1 MFLSFESKADFIL
14 PGTNMSA
21 CIESYQSMSSNRVT
35 PQGRSV
41 RVSAAAEPYRRMSK
55 PGNRVYVGNIDWKV
69 SWQDLKDHMRNC
81 GRVVR
86 ADILMDN
93 KGRSK
98 GCAIVEYS
106 TEEEAQRAIAELT
119 DSEILGRK
127 IFVREDR
134 EDDSTAKTEIVE
146 DLGKRTLI
154 VENVPL
160 TFAWQE
166 LKDLFKPV
174 GNVVRAD
181 IFAGEGDIRLGL
193 VEFRSSSDVF
203 RAINN
208 AVSIAVEDMI
218 FRTVKRGE
226 NIEYLR
232 GTNSEPKKLYV
243 GELAWSV
250 SWQDLKDHFKS
261 VGEVIRADVATEEGG
276 RRSKGFGFV
285 EFYSAED
292 AQRAVEQLN
301 GSVLKG
307 RSIYVRAYREDR

>member
-1 MFLSFESKADFIL
+1 
-14 PGTNMSA
+14 
-21 CIESYQSMSSNRVT
+21 MSSNRVT

-134 EDDSTAKTEIVE
+134 EDDSAAKTEIVE

-285 EFYSAED
+285 EFSSAED

>member
-1 MFLSFESKADFIL
+1 
-14 PGTNMSA
+14 
-21 CIESYQSMSSNRVT
+21 
-35 PQGRSV
+35 
-41 RVSAAAEPYRRMSK
+41 MSK

-106 TEEEAQRAIAELT
+106 TEEEAQRAITELT

-134 EDDSTAKTEIVE
+134 EDDSATKTEIVE

-261 VGEVIRADVATEEGG
+261 VGEVTRADVATEEGG

>member
-1 MFLSFESKADFIL
+1 
-14 PGTNMSA
+14 
-21 CIESYQSMSSNRVT
+21 MSSNRVT